1 MMNMKTMLTTETS
14 DAQLVA
20 ESLAGN
26 REAFGG
32 IVARYQNLICSLA
45 YSGTGSLS
53 QSEDLAQETFI
64 AAWRQLAGLREPA
77 KLRSWLC
84 GIARNLIFDA
94 LKAQGR
100 EPSHGGESLEEVAT
114 VQAPG
119 PEPAERVMSKE
130 EMELLWR
137 SIERIPEIYRE
148 PLVLFYREHQSVETV
163 ARNLELT
170 EDAVKQRLS
179 RGRKLLQEEMLAFVE
194 GALARTSPGKV
205 FTLAVLAALPA
216 LTISAKA
223 ATMGAAAKG
232 GVVAKTAAVTGL
244 LSTIM
249 SPAIALMGVWV
260 AYRMNQA
267 AAQSEVERNFNKG
280 LYKRVLICMAF
291 FFVAFGSVMSFSE
304 PLVKHHA
311 YWFTGLVVGISLSY
325 FCVTMWFS
333 IRFGRARKK
342 MLADVAAA
350 GLVRHPRS
358 VREYRSRLELLG
370 LPFIHIRLGDR
381 TGKPVKA
388 WIAGNDSVAVG
399 VLFAYGG
406 VAIAPICFGGVSVGL
421 ISLGGVAFGGFAF
434 GGAALGAITFGGFA
448 LGGWCFGGLAIGWQA
463 FGGCALAWN
472 AACGGMGIA
481 HDYAAGETASALQM
495 NNDAARDFIN
505 SQLFFQVSDR
515 VFPYLLWLNLLWIVP
530 MLGQWWWIARKKRVN
545 REIC

>member
-1 MMNMKTMLTTETS
+1 MMIMKTMETTERS

-32 IVARYQNLICSLA
+32 IVARYQTLICSLA

-119 PEPAERVMSKE
+119 PEPSERVMSKE

-163 ARNLELT
+163 AQNLDLT

-223 ATMGAAAKG
+223 AAMGTAAKGGAAAKAAAATG
-232 GVVAKTAAVTGL
+232 GLG
-244 LSTIM
+244 
-249 SPAIALMGVWV
+249 ALMGPCFALIGVWV
-260 AYRMNQA
+260 GYRMSQTV
-267 AAQSEVERNFNKG
+267 AQSDAERAFNKR
-280 LYKRVLICMAF
+280 LYKWILVCMAA
-291 FFVAFGSVMSFSE
+291 FFVVFGTVMCFSDS
-304 PLVKHHA
+304 LVQHHRL
-311 YWFTGLVVGISLSY
+311 WFVGLIIGITLIYTVVLVV
-325 FCVTMWFS
+325 FCVRTNV
-333 IRFGRARKK
+333 ARRK
-342 MLADVAAA
+342 MLEEVAAA
-350 GLVRHPRS
+350 GITTKS
-358 VREYRSRLELLG
+358 IWEYRSRVEWFG
-370 LPFIHIRLGDR
+370 LPLVHIRMGDR
-381 TGKPVKA
+381 LGKPVKA
-388 WIAGNDSVAVG
+388 WIAVGDAAAVG
-399 VLFAYGG
+399 VVFAYGST
-406 VAIAPICFGGVSVGL
+406 AIAPISFGGFAVGL
-421 ISLGGVAFGGFAF
+421 ISLGGFAVGLFSFGGVALGVVTMGGFAF
-434 GGAALGAITFGGFA
+434 
-448 LGGWCFGGLAIGWQA
+448 GGWCFGGLAVGWQA
-463 FGGCALAWN
+463 FGGCAMAWN
-472 AACGGMGIA
+472 AAWGGVGFA
-481 HDYAAGETASALQM
+481 HDYAAGGLASALQV
-495 NNDAARDFIN
+495 NNDAARDFIDD
-505 SQLFFQVSDR
+505 QLFFQVANR
-515 VFPYLLWLNLLWIVP
+515 IFPYLFWLNLLWIIP
-530 MLGQWWWIARKKRVN
+530 LLGQWWMLARKKRMQGA
-545 REIC
+545 